1 MSAPSPIADLSDSL
15 LAWASSTEVD
25 LARRLGELSGDPS
38 IFVRL
43 DITGDE
49 LERLTTFYGT
59 FLSRQIDAGGDE
71 AALLATCPALTAS
84 TLLFR
89 AARLNTVA
97 ELSAEFWSGLGLEP
111 TPERVALIGPDTYA
125 GLLTAAGLDP
135 VDIAATSSDGETGRL
150 FAHVGLATD
159 WIPELIE
166 LIDTRRLDGTAGE
179 DPDAEAA
186 AVVSVLATES
196 LQAGPICAV
205 LPDLAAGLIS
215 PVVRVVRYAATHPG
229 HWRHGLAAGAVE
241 GVPPLILEDVVE
253 ELTER
258 PAGTTARRH
267 RVGVGAREDQPRL
280 ALDLA
285 RQRTV
290 LRLPEVPLDEDADDR
305 DAVDR
310 DAVDEVRWHVDI
322 EGRPAGFRTRRS
334 DAPGRPVTGIL
345 DIPVRRPVREIGVR
359 DLTHDDSWV
368 VNGVDESDPVLV
380 FTRRGKDLTD
390 RVSLH
395 HDRVLVVCPEDAT
408 AVDAVRDEPLP
419 VLTER
424 AVKAWDGWVIRDLDL
439 AGAVSLHIDRPGV
452 PRPAMGKI
460 RCVDPRQRVVFHEPD
475 EPVVGVRSLGGLPVH
490 TESLQ
495 AVFPPTV
502 SGAPEIWFLSVSS
515 WAGPDETGE
524 EVTEEEPLEVPA
536 EGGLFDVFDPEAYDT
551 PWVGEYLVRLRGP
564 RNESF
569 RHEYAIVEGLH
580 VDAPESPRLARTAGL
595 SPVTVHFRGGE
606 KPLVIARS
614 VDLGADEKQ
623 VQVIAETDA
632 GDALP
637 LIVEPPRLRYQLPLI
652 GEDPMWRTESVV
664 ISADSVDTATR
675 FRIRPGLPVEKPR
688 LVVRDHH
695 GAPVRTLRLG
705 TVDAVT
711 WWISLKPLAGSLA
724 MLREGS
730 CELEFIADGRSHSVR
745 LATLTPSVE
754 RTGELTDGV
763 LSVSPA
769 PPALTDRPVG
779 AWVWQLTAPWQSAVT
794 VTLTGGAA
802 TATAAVPTEFVDA
815 GPLKVQLFAGDR
827 FSSLYAPA
835 TPGPSAIRVEAP
847 GHAHPDDDGP
857 WTRLSAFLAGESDE
871 APDDIDV
878 LTTLWDVLAGWL
890 SGGAPDAAGESMRA
904 ALSRHPRE
912 SLRAMSRS
920 LVPSTDRP
928 AQFILS
934 GLVHA
939 PLRTDEA
946 DPNPGVAWIAA
957 LEILGELA
965 ATDDE
970 DTAARREIGRR
981 LTTVG
986 GMELARTVETGRDAT
1001 LETSCIDA
1009 TTVQIAQLSPE
1020 QQDAVLGAFFAG
1032 SKLVPGALSEEN
1044 SRLIAVFETF
1054 RQRAELNEIL
1064 ADPELL
1070 RVALTLLRRIRQT
1083 NRQLFTSARVRFDKL
1098 DNVDTDNPD
1107 NRWALAPVISMIL
1120 AMAARLRAH
1129 GRLGAPGQLTSAY
1142 AGWAQLARIVP
1153 DLITGDL
1160 VAADAMVLGVFGPD
1174 DPADGAVDTG
1184 EGDTDAP
1191 DAPDAAEVAET
1202 AAEGTE
1208 GSVGTDDAG
1217 GTSTAGG
1224 RPVRRPRTART
1235 GRAVRTPRAP
1245 RQ

>member
-1 MSAPSPIADLSDSL
+1 
-15 LAWASSTEVD
+15 VD
-25 LARRLGELSGDPS
+25 LARRLGELPGDPA

-43 DITGDE
+43 DINGDE

-111 TPERVALIGPDTYA
+111 TPERIALVSPDTYA
-125 GLLTAAGLDP
+125 DLLTAAGLDP
-135 VDIAATSSDGETGRL
+135 VDIAATGSDGETGRL
-150 FAHVGLATD
+150 FAHIGLATD

-166 LIDTRRLDGTAGE
+166 LIDTRRLDGIAEE
-179 DPDAEAA
+179 DADAEAA
-186 AVVSVLATES
+186 AVAAVLATES
-196 LQAGPICAV
+196 LQAGPMCAV
-205 LPDLAAGLIS
+205 LPALAADLIA
-215 PVVRVVRYAATHPG
+215 PVVRVVRYVAEHPG
-229 HWRHGLAAGAVE
+229 HWRHGLEADAVD
-241 GVPPLILEDVVE
+241 GVPPLILEDVIE
-253 ELTER
+253 ELSER

-267 RVGVGAREDQPRL
+267 RVGVGSREDRPRL

-290 LRLPEVPLDEDADDR
+290 LRLPEVPLAEDGDG
-305 DAVDR
+305 
-310 DAVDEVRWHVDI
+310 EVRWHVDI
-322 EGRPAGFRTRRS
+322 EGRPAGFRTRRA
-334 DAPGRPVTGIL
+334 DVPGSAVTGIL
-345 DIPVRRPVREIGVR
+345 DIPVRHPVREIGVR

-368 VNGVDESDPVLV
+368 VNGVDETDPALV

-395 HDRVLVVCPEDAT
+395 HDRVLVVCPADAT
-408 AVDAVRDEPLP
+408 AVDAVRDVPLP
-419 VLTER
+419 VIAER
-424 AVKAWDGWVIRDLDL
+424 PVKTWDGWVIRDIDL
-439 AGAVSLHIDRPGV
+439 ADAVSLHIDRPGV
-452 PRPAMGKI
+452 ARPAMGKI

-475 EPVVGVRSLGGLPVH
+475 DPAPGVRSLGGLPVH

-551 PWVGEYLVRLRGP
+551 PWVGEYLVRMRGP

-569 RHEYAIVEGLH
+569 RHEYAIVEGLQ
-580 VDAPESPRLARTAGL
+580 VEAPESPRLARLTGL
-595 SPVTVHFRGGE
+595 SPVTVNFRGGD
-606 KPLVIARS
+606 KPLIIAGS
-614 VDLGADEKQ
+614 VDLGPGEKQ

-637 LIVEPPRLRYQLPLI
+637 LVVEPPRLRYQLPLI
-652 GEDPMWRTESVV
+652 GEDPMWRTESMVL
-664 ISADSVDTATR
+664 SADAVDTTTR
-675 FRIRPGLPVEKPR
+675 FRIRPGLPVEKPV
-688 LVVRDHH
+688 LVIRDHH
-695 GAPVRTLRLG
+695 GSAVRTLRLG

-711 WWISLKPLAGSLA
+711 WSISLKPLAGSLA

-730 CELEFIADGRSHSVR
+730 CELEFIADGRKHSVR
-745 LATLTPSVE
+745 LASFTPSVE
-754 RTGELTDGV
+754 RTAELVDGV
-763 LSVSPA
+763 LTVTPT
-769 PPALTDRPVG
+769 PVALTDRPVG

-794 VTLTGGAA
+794 VMFAEGGA
-802 TATAAVPTEFVDA
+802 TATVPAEFCDA

-827 FSSLYAPA
+827 FSGLHAPA
-835 TPGPSAIRVEAP
+835 TPGPAAIRVEAP
-847 GHAHPDDDGP
+847 GHARPDEDGP

-970 DTAARREIGRR
+970 DTAARREIGQR

-986 GMELARTVETGRDAT
+986 GAELARTVESGRDAT

-1020 QQDAVLGAFFAG
+1020 QQEAVLGAFFAG
-1032 SKLVPGALSEEN
+1032 SKVVPGALSEEN

-1054 RQRAELNEIL
+1054 RQREELNEIL

-1142 AGWAQLARIVP
+1142 VGWAQLARIVP

-1174 DPADGAVDTG
+1174 DP
-1184 EGDTDAP
+1184 ESDAS
-1191 DAPDAAEVAET
+1191 DAADAAE
-1202 AAEGTE
+1202 AAEGADAAE
-1208 GSVGTDDAG
+1208 GAEAALSAADVVDAASASSDG
-1217 GTSTAGG
+1217 AGEAAAG
-1224 RPVRRPRTART
+1224 RVARQPRGPRQP
-1235 GRAVRTPRAP
+1235 RTPREP
-1245 RQ
+1245 RTPRGRA

>member
-1 MSAPSPIADLSDSL
+1 M
-15 LAWASSTEVD
+15 D
-25 LARRLGELSGDPS
+25 LARRLGELPGDPA

-43 DITGDE
+43 DINGDE

-111 TPERVALIGPDTYA
+111 TPERIALVSPDTYA
-125 GLLTAAGLDP
+125 DLLTAAGLDP
-135 VDIAATSSDGETGRL
+135 VDIAATGSDGETGRL
-150 FAHVGLATD
+150 FAHIGLATD

-166 LIDTRRLDGTAGE
+166 LIDTRRLDGIAEE
-179 DPDAEAA
+179 DADAEAA
-186 AVVSVLATES
+186 AVAAVLATES
-196 LQAGPICAV
+196 LQAGPMCAV
-205 LPDLAAGLIS
+205 LPALAADLIA
-215 PVVRVVRYAATHPG
+215 PVVRVVRYVAEHPG
-229 HWRHGLAAGAVE
+229 HWRHGLEADAVD
-241 GVPPLILEDVVE
+241 GVPPLILEDVIE
-253 ELTER
+253 ELSER

-267 RVGVGAREDQPRL
+267 RVGVGSREDRPRL

-290 LRLPEVPLDEDADDR
+290 LRLPEVPLAEDGDG
-305 DAVDR
+305 
-310 DAVDEVRWHVDI
+310 EVRWHVDI
-322 EGRPAGFRTRRS
+322 EGRPAGFRTRRA
-334 DAPGRPVTGIL
+334 DVPGSAVTGIL
-345 DIPVRRPVREIGVR
+345 DIPVRHPVREIGVR

-368 VNGVDESDPVLV
+368 VNGVDETDPALV

-395 HDRVLVVCPEDAT
+395 HDRVLVVCPADAT
-408 AVDAVRDEPLP
+408 AVDAVRDVPLP
-419 VLTER
+419 VIAER
-424 AVKAWDGWVIRDLDL
+424 PVKTWDGWVIRDIDL
-439 AGAVSLHIDRPGV
+439 ADAVSLHIDRPGV
-452 PRPAMGKI
+452 ARPAMGKI

-475 EPVVGVRSLGGLPVH
+475 DPAPGVRSLGGLPVH

-551 PWVGEYLVRLRGP
+551 PWVGEYLVRMRGP

-569 RHEYAIVEGLH
+569 RHEYAIVEGLQ
-580 VDAPESPRLARTAGL
+580 VEAPESPRLARLTGL
-595 SPVTVHFRGGE
+595 SPVTVNFRGGD
-606 KPLVIARS
+606 KPLIIAGS
-614 VDLGADEKQ
+614 VDLGPGEKQ

-637 LIVEPPRLRYQLPLI
+637 LVVEPPRLRYQLPLI
-652 GEDPMWRTESVV
+652 GEDPMWRTESMVL
-664 ISADSVDTATR
+664 SADAVDTTTR
-675 FRIRPGLPVEKPR
+675 FRIRPGLPVEKPV
-688 LVVRDHH
+688 LVIRDHH
-695 GAPVRTLRLG
+695 GSAVRTLRLG

-711 WWISLKPLAGSLA
+711 WSISLKPLAGSLA

-730 CELEFIADGRSHSVR
+730 CELEFIADGRKHSVR
-745 LATLTPSVE
+745 LASFTPSVE
-754 RTGELTDGV
+754 RTAELVDGV
-763 LSVSPA
+763 LTVTPT
-769 PPALTDRPVG
+769 PVALTDRPVG

-794 VTLTGGAA
+794 VMFAEGGA
-802 TATAAVPTEFVDA
+802 TATVPAEFCDA

-827 FSSLYAPA
+827 FSGLHAPA
-835 TPGPSAIRVEAP
+835 TPGPAAIRVEAP
-847 GHAHPDDDGP
+847 GHARPDEDGP

-970 DTAARREIGRR
+970 DTAARREIGQR

-986 GMELARTVETGRDAT
+986 GAELARTVESGRDAT

-1020 QQDAVLGAFFAG
+1020 QQEAVLGAFFAG
-1032 SKLVPGALSEEN
+1032 SKVVPGALSEEN

-1054 RQRAELNEIL
+1054 RQREELNEIL

-1142 AGWAQLARIVP
+1142 VGWAQLARIVP

-1174 DPADGAVDTG
+1174 DP
-1184 EGDTDAP
+1184 ESDAS
-1191 DAPDAAEVAET
+1191 DAADAAE
-1202 AAEGTE
+1202 AAEGADAAE
-1208 GSVGTDDAG
+1208 GAEAALSAADVVDAASASSDG
-1217 GTSTAGG
+1217 AGEAAAG
-1224 RPVRRPRTART
+1224 RVARQPRGPRQP
-1235 GRAVRTPRAP
+1235 RTPREP
-1245 RQ
+1245 RTPRGRA

>member
-1 MSAPSPIADLSDSL
+1 
-15 LAWASSTEVD
+15 VD
-25 LARRLGELSGDPS
+25 LARRLGELPGDPA

-43 DITGDE
+43 DINGDE

-111 TPERVALIGPDTYA
+111 TPERIALVSPDTYA
-125 GLLTAAGLDP
+125 DLLTAAGLDP
-135 VDIAATSSDGETGRL
+135 VDIAATGSDGETGRL
-150 FAHVGLATD
+150 FAHIGLATD

-166 LIDTRRLDGTAGE
+166 LIDTRRLDGIAEE
-179 DPDAEAA
+179 DADAEAA
-186 AVVSVLATES
+186 AVAAVLATES
-196 LQAGPICAV
+196 LQAGPMCAV
-205 LPDLAAGLIS
+205 LPALAADLIA
-215 PVVRVVRYAATHPG
+215 PVVRVVRYVAEHPG
-229 HWRHGLAAGAVE
+229 HWRHGLEADAVD
-241 GVPPLILEDVVE
+241 GVPPLILEDVIE
-253 ELTER
+253 ELSER

-267 RVGVGAREDQPRL
+267 RVGVGSREDRPRL

-290 LRLPEVPLDEDADDR
+290 LRLPEVPLAEDGDG
-305 DAVDR
+305 
-310 DAVDEVRWHVDI
+310 EVRWHVDI
-322 EGRPAGFRTRRS
+322 EGRPAGFRTRRA
-334 DAPGRPVTGIL
+334 DVPGSAVTGIL
-345 DIPVRRPVREIGVR
+345 DIPVRHPVREIGVR

-368 VNGVDESDPVLV
+368 VNGVDETDPALV

-395 HDRVLVVCPEDAT
+395 HDRVLVVCPADAT
-408 AVDAVRDEPLP
+408 AVDAVRDVPLP
-419 VLTER
+419 VIAER
-424 AVKAWDGWVIRDLDL
+424 PVKTWDGWVIRDIDL
-439 AGAVSLHIDRPGV
+439 ADAVSLHIDRPGV
-452 PRPAMGKI
+452 ARPAMGKI

-475 EPVVGVRSLGGLPVH
+475 DPAPGVRSLGGLPVH

-551 PWVGEYLVRLRGP
+551 PWVGEYLVRMRGP

-569 RHEYAIVEGLH
+569 RHEYAIVEGLQ
-580 VDAPESPRLARTAGL
+580 VEAPESPRLARLTGL
-595 SPVTVHFRGGE
+595 SPVTVNFRGGD
-606 KPLVIARS
+606 KPLIIAGS
-614 VDLGADEKQ
+614 VDLGPGEKQ

-637 LIVEPPRLRYQLPLI
+637 LVVEPPRLRYQLPLI
-652 GEDPMWRTESVV
+652 GEDPMWRTESMV
-664 ISADSVDTATR
+664 ISADAVDTTTR
-675 FRIRPGLPVEKPR
+675 FRIRPGLPVEKPV
-688 LVVRDHH
+688 LVIRDHH
-695 GAPVRTLRLG
+695 GSAVRTLRLG

-711 WWISLKPLAGSLA
+711 WSISLKPLTGSLA

-730 CELEFIADGRSHSVR
+730 CELEFIADGRKHSVR
-745 LATLTPSVE
+745 LASFTPSVE
-754 RTGELTDGV
+754 RTAELVDGV
-763 LSVSPA
+763 LTVT
-769 PPALTDRPVG
+769 PPPVALTDRPVG
-779 AWVWQLTAPWQSAVT
+779 VWVWQLTAPWQSAVT
-794 VTLTGGAA
+794 VMFAEGGA
-802 TATAAVPTEFVDA
+802 TATVPAEFCDA

-827 FSSLYAPA
+827 FSGLHAPA
-835 TPGPSAIRVEAP
+835 TPGPAAIRVEAP
-847 GHAHPDDDGP
+847 GHARPDEDGP

-970 DTAARREIGRR
+970 DTAARREIGQR

-986 GMELARTVETGRDAT
+986 GAELARTVESGRDAT

-1020 QQDAVLGAFFAG
+1020 QQEAVLGAFFAG
-1032 SKLVPGALSEEN
+1032 SKVVPGALSEEN

-1054 RQRAELNEIL
+1054 RQREELNEIL

-1142 AGWAQLARIVP
+1142 VGWAQLARIVP

-1174 DPADGAVDTG
+1174 DPESDASDAADA
-1184 EGDTDAP
+1184 A
-1191 DAPDAAEVAET
+1191 DAAE
-1202 AAEGTE
+1202 AAEGAE
-1208 GSVGTDDAG
+1208 AALSAADVVDAASASSDG
-1217 GTSTAGG
+1217 AGEAAAG
-1224 RPVRRPRTART
+1224 RVARQPRGPRQP
-1235 GRAVRTPRAP
+1235 RTPREP
-1245 RQ
+1245 RTPRGRA

>member
-15 LAWASSTEVD
+15 LAWASSTELD
-25 LARRLGELSGDPS
+25 LARRLGELPGDPA

-59 FLSRQIDAGGDE
+59 FLSRQIAAGGDE
-71 AALLATCPALTAS
+71 AALLATCPALTAT

-89 AARLNTVA
+89 AARLNTVE
-97 ELSAEFWSGLGLEP
+97 ELSAEFWSGLGLAP
-111 TPERVALIGPDTYA
+111 TADRLVLVAPEKYTEI
-125 GLLTAAGLDP
+125 LTRAGLDP
-135 VDIAATSSDGETGRL
+135 VDTAATGSDGETGRL

-166 LIDTRRLDGTAGE
+166 LIETRRLAGTAVVGADGE
-179 DPDAEAA
+179 TDADAEAA
-186 AVVSVLATES
+186 ALVAVLAEES
-196 LQAGPICAV
+196 RQAGPLCAV
-205 LPDLAAGLIS
+205 LPDLAAELIA
-215 PVVRVVRYAATHPG
+215 PVIRLVGYAATHPG
-229 HWRHGLAAGAVE
+229 HWRQGLRNGVAA
-241 GVPPLILEDVVE
+241 GVPPLILEDIVE
-253 ELTER
+253 ELSER

-267 RVGVGAREDQPRL
+267 RVGVGSRENQPRL
-280 ALDLA
+280 SLDLA
-285 RQRTV
+285 RQRVV
-290 LRLPEVPLDEDADDR
+290 LRLPEVLLEEGEDP
-305 DAVDR
+305 
-310 DAVDEVRWHVDI
+310 EVRWHIDV
-322 EGRPAGFRTRRS
+322 EGRPTGFRTRRADS
-334 DAPGRPVTGIL
+334 PGRPVTGTL
-345 DIPVRRPVREIGVR
+345 DIPVRRPVREVGVR
-359 DLTHDDSWV
+359 DLSHDDSWIV
-368 VNGVDESDPVLV
+368 PGVDESDPVLV
-380 FTRRGKDLTD
+380 FTRRGKDLTE

-395 HDRVLVVCPEDAT
+395 HDSVLVVCPVDAT
-408 AVDAVRDEPLP
+408 AVDAVRNEVLP
-419 VLTER
+419 VRGEWR
-424 AVKAWDGWVIRDLDL
+424 VKAWEGWVIRELDL
-439 AGAVSLHIDRPGV
+439 TDAVSLHIDRPGV
-452 PRPAMGKI
+452 PRPAMGQI

-475 EPVVGVRSLGGLPVH
+475 EPAPGVRSLGGLPVH

-515 WAGPDETGE
+515 WAGPEETGE

-536 EGGLFDVFDPEAYDT
+536 DGGLFDVFDPDAYDT

-569 RHEYAIVEGLH
+569 RHEYAIVEDLH
-580 VDAPESPRLARTAGL
+580 VEAPDAPRLARTAGL
-595 SPVTVHFRGGE
+595 SPVTVSFRGGD
-606 KPLVIARS
+606 KPLIIARS
-614 VDLGADEKQ
+614 VDLGPMEKQ
-623 VQVIAETDA
+623 VRVIAETGA

-637 LIVEPPRLRYQLPLI
+637 LIVEPPRLRYQLPLV
-652 GEDPMWRTESVV
+652 GEDPMWRTEAVV
-664 ISADSVDTATR
+664 IAAGSVDTSTR
-675 FRIRPGLPVEKPR
+675 FRIRPGLPVESPR

-705 TVDAVT
+705 TVDEVT
-711 WWISLKPLAGSLA
+711 WSISLTPLAGSLTL
-724 MLREGS
+724 LREGS

-745 LATLTPSVE
+745 LATLRPSVE
-754 RTGELTDGV
+754 FTAELVDGLLTV
-763 LSVSPA
+763 TPA
-769 PPALTDRPVG
+769 PQVGAGRPVG
-779 AWVWQLTAPWQSAVT
+779 GWIWQTTAPWQSATSVT
-794 VTLTGGAA
+794 FDIPEGKAA
-802 TATAAVPTEFVDA
+802 TATVQLPENLVDA
-815 GPLKVQLFAGDR
+815 GPLAVQLFNGDR
-827 FSSLYAPA
+827 FTSLYAPA
-835 TPGPSAIRVEAP
+835 TPGPAAIRVAAP
-847 GHAHPDDDGP
+847 GYARPDGGGP

-890 SGGAPDAAGESMRA
+890 SDGAPDDAGEAMRT
-904 ALSRHPRE
+904 ALARHPRE
-912 SLRAMSRS
+912 ALQAMSRS

-939 PLRTDEA
+939 TLRTDDAVPE
-946 DPNPGVAWIAA
+946 PGVAWIAA

-970 DTAARREIGRR
+970 DTAGRREIGKR
-981 LTTVG
+981 LTAVG
-986 GMELARTVETGRDAT
+986 GAELARTVESGRDAT

-1020 QQDAVLGAFFAG
+1020 QQEAVLAAFFAG
-1032 SKLVPGALSEEN
+1032 SNLVPGALSEEN

-1054 RQRAELNEIL
+1054 RRRTELNSIL

-1129 GRLGAPGQLTSAY
+1129 GRLGSPGQLTSAY
-1142 AGWAQLARIVP
+1142 AGWAQLARVVP

-1174 DPADGAVDTG
+1174 DPESGEDAGADAVGAESALRAVDLVVG
-1184 EGDTDAP
+1184 GPAH
-1191 DAPDAAEVAET
+1191 AG
-1202 AAEGTE
+1202 AEGQA
-1208 GSVGTDDAG
+1208 GQAAGTDTVDI
-1217 GTSTAGG
+1217 
-1224 RPVRRPRTART
+1224 PQVRRPRAARPA
-1235 GRAVRTPRAP
+1235 RPPRTPRTP
-1245 RQ
+1245 GQ

>member
-1 MSAPSPIADLSDSL
+1 
-15 LAWASSTEVD
+15 VD
-25 LARRLGELSGDPS
+25 LARRLGELPGDPA

-43 DITGDE
+43 DINGDE

-111 TPERVALIGPDTYA
+111 TPERIALVSPDTYA
-125 GLLTAAGLDP
+125 DLLTAAGLDP
-135 VDIAATSSDGETGRL
+135 VDIAATGSDGETGRL
-150 FAHVGLATD
+150 FAHIGLATD

-166 LIDTRRLDGTAGE
+166 LIDTRRLDGIAEE
-179 DPDAEAA
+179 DADAEAA
-186 AVVSVLATES
+186 AVAAVLATES
-196 LQAGPICAV
+196 LQAGPMCAV
-205 LPDLAAGLIS
+205 LPALAADLIA
-215 PVVRVVRYAATHPG
+215 PVVRVVRYVAEHPG
-229 HWRHGLAAGAVE
+229 HWRHGLEADAVD
-241 GVPPLILEDVVE
+241 GVPPLILEDVIE
-253 ELTER
+253 ELSER

-267 RVGVGAREDQPRL
+267 RVGVGSREDRPRL

-290 LRLPEVPLDEDADDR
+290 LRLPEVPLAEDGDG
-305 DAVDR
+305 
-310 DAVDEVRWHVDI
+310 EVRWHVDI
-322 EGRPAGFRTRRS
+322 EGRPAGFRTRRA
-334 DAPGRPVTGIL
+334 DVPGSAVTGIL
-345 DIPVRRPVREIGVR
+345 DIPVRHPVREIGVR

-368 VNGVDESDPVLV
+368 VNGVDETDPALV

-395 HDRVLVVCPEDAT
+395 HDRVLVVCPADAT
-408 AVDAVRDEPLP
+408 AVDAVRDVPLP
-419 VLTER
+419 VIAER
-424 AVKAWDGWVIRDLDL
+424 PVKTWDGWVIRDIDL
-439 AGAVSLHIDRPGV
+439 ADAVSLHIDRPGV
-452 PRPAMGKI
+452 ARPAMGKI

-475 EPVVGVRSLGGLPVH
+475 DPAPGVRSLGGLPVH

-551 PWVGEYLVRLRGP
+551 PWVGEYLVRMRGP

-569 RHEYAIVEGLH
+569 RHEYAIVEGLQ
-580 VDAPESPRLARTAGL
+580 VEAPESPRLARLTGL
-595 SPVTVHFRGGE
+595 SPVTVNFRGGD
-606 KPLVIARS
+606 KPLIIAGS
-614 VDLGADEKQ
+614 VDLGPGEKQ

-637 LIVEPPRLRYQLPLI
+637 LVVEPPRLRYQLPLI

-664 ISADSVDTATR
+664 ISADAVDTTTR
-675 FRIRPGLPVEKPR
+675 FRIRPGLPVEKPV
-688 LVVRDHH
+688 LVIRDHH
-695 GAPVRTLRLG
+695 GSAVRTLRLG

-711 WWISLKPLAGSLA
+711 WSISLKPLTGSLA

-730 CELEFIADGRSHSVR
+730 CELEFIADGRKHSVR
-745 LATLTPSVE
+745 LASFTPSVE
-754 RTGELTDGV
+754 RTAELVDGV
-763 LSVSPA
+763 LTVT
-769 PPALTDRPVG
+769 PPPVALTDRPVG

-794 VTLTGGAA
+794 VMFAEGGA
-802 TATAAVPTEFVDA
+802 TATVPAEFCDA

-827 FSSLYAPA
+827 FSGLHAPA
-835 TPGPSAIRVEAP
+835 TPGPAAIRVEAP
-847 GHAHPDDDGP
+847 GHARPDEDGP

-970 DTAARREIGRR
+970 DTAARREIGQR

-986 GMELARTVETGRDAT
+986 GAELARTVESGRDAT

-1020 QQDAVLGAFFAG
+1020 QQEAVLGAFFAG
-1032 SKLVPGALSEEN
+1032 SKVVPGALSEEN

-1054 RQRAELNEIL
+1054 RQREELNEIL

-1142 AGWAQLARIVP
+1142 VGWAQLARIVP

-1174 DPADGAVDTG
+1174 DPESDASDAADA
-1184 EGDTDAP
+1184 A
-1191 DAPDAAEVAET
+1191 DAAE
-1202 AAEGTE
+1202 AAEGAE
-1208 GSVGTDDAG
+1208 AALSAADVVDAASASSDG
-1217 GTSTAGG
+1217 AGEAAAG
-1224 RPVRRPRTART
+1224 RVARQPRGPRQP
-1235 GRAVRTPRAP
+1235 RTPREP
-1245 RQ
+1245 RTPRGRA

>member
-25 LARRLGELSGDPS
+25 LARRLGELPGDPA

-43 DITGDE
+43 DINGDE

-59 FLSRQIDAGGDE
+59 FLSRQIAAGGDE
-71 AALLATCPALTAS
+71 AALLATCPALTAC

-111 TPERVALIGPDTYA
+111 TPERIALVGPDTYA
-125 GLLTAAGLDP
+125 DLLTAAGLDP
-135 VDIAATSSDGETGRL
+135 VDIAATGSDGETGRL

-166 LIDTRRLDGTAGE
+166 LIDTRRLDGAAEE
-179 DPDAEAA
+179 DADAEAA

-196 LQAGPICAV
+196 LQAGPMCAV
-205 LPDLAAGLIS
+205 LPALAADLIA
-215 PVVRVVRYAATHPG
+215 PVVRVVRYVAEHPG
-229 HWRHGLAAGAVE
+229 HWRHGLESGAVSATD
-241 GVPPLILEDVVE
+241 GVPPLILEDVIE
-253 ELTER
+253 ELSER

-267 RVGVGAREDQPRL
+267 RVGVGSREDQPRL
-280 ALDLA
+280 AVDLA

-290 LRLPEVPLDEDADDR
+290 LRLPEVPLDEDGDG
-305 DAVDR
+305 
-310 DAVDEVRWHVDI
+310 EVRWHVDI
-322 EGRPAGFRTRRS
+322 EGRPTGFRTRRA
-334 DAPGRPVTGIL
+334 DVPGSAVTGIL

-359 DLTHDDSWV
+359 DLTHDDAWV
-368 VNGVDESDPVLV
+368 VNGVDEADPVLV

-395 HDRVLVVCPEDAT
+395 HDRVLVVCPADAT

-419 VLTER
+419 VIAER
-424 AVKAWDGWVIRDLDL
+424 PVKAWDGWVIRDIDL
-439 AGAVSLHIDRPGV
+439 ADAVSLHIDRPGV
-452 PRPAMGKI
+452 ARPAMGKI

-475 EPVVGVRSLGGLPVH
+475 EPAPGVRSLGGLPVH

-551 PWVGEYLVRLRGP
+551 PWVGEYLVRMRGP

-580 VDAPESPRLARTAGL
+580 VEAPESPRLARLTGL
-595 SPVTVHFRGGE
+595 SPVTVTFRGGD
-606 KPLVIARS
+606 KPLIIARS
-614 VDLGADEKQ
+614 VDLGPEEKQ

-637 LIVEPPRLRYQLPLI
+637 LVVEPPRLRYQLPLI

-664 ISADSVDTATR
+664 ISADAVDTATR
-675 FRIRPGLPVEKPR
+675 FRIRPGLPVEKPV
-688 LVVRDHH
+688 LVIRDHH

-711 WWISLKPLAGSLA
+711 WSISLKPLAGSLA

-730 CELEFIADGRSHSVR
+730 CELEFIADGRKHSVR
-745 LATLTPSVE
+745 LASFTPSVE
-754 RTGELTDGV
+754 RTAELVDGV
-763 LSVSPA
+763 LTVTPA
-769 PPALTDRPVG
+769 PVAPADRPVG

-794 VTLTGGAA
+794 VMFADGGA
-802 TATAAVPTEFVDA
+802 TATVPAEFCDA
-815 GPLKVQLFAGDR
+815 GPLKAQLFAGDR
-827 FSSLYAPA
+827 FSSLHAPA

-847 GHAHPDDDGP
+847 GYARPDEDGP

-970 DTAARREIGRR
+970 DTAARREIGQR

-986 GMELARTVETGRDAT
+986 GAELARTVESGRDAT

-1020 QQDAVLGAFFAG
+1020 QQEAVLGAFFAG

-1054 RQRAELNEIL
+1054 RQREELNEIL

-1098 DNVDTDNPD
+1098 DNVDTDNPA

-1174 DPADGAVDTG
+1174 DA
-1184 EGDTDAP
+1184 ESDAS
-1191 DAPDAAEVAET
+1191 DEVDAAED
-1202 AAEGTE
+1202 AADS
-1208 GSVGTDDAG
+1208 GSPLSAADVVDAAATPGDDAG
-1217 GTSTAGG
+1217 ETAPAG
-1224 RPVRRPRTART
+1224 RVARQPRGPRQP
-1235 GRAVRTPRAP
+1235 RTPREP
-1245 RQ
+1245 RTPRGRA